1 MPLHLVNERSSA
13 NTSDTDSSRYTSSRN
28 GICELYFHH
37 RRPIP
42 LYNRPMANPSAPSP
56 TAATAPVCAGAA
68 PVDAAIVAA
77 LVRAGTDVVRTTV
90 PEVVTMTD
98 PDADANDEA
107 TDDRMLLADAV
118 L

>member
-1 MPLHLVNERSSA
+1 
-13 NTSDTDSSRYTSSRN
+13 
-28 GICELYFHH
+28 
-37 RRPIP
+37 
-42 LYNRPMANPSAPSP
+42 MANPSAPSP
-56 TAATAPVCAGAA
+56 TAAATPDCAGAA

-90 PEVVTMTD
+90 PEVVTITD
-98 PDADANDEA
+98 PEAEANDEA